1 MASYLIVQWGASS
14 NASSAGGAISTA
26 KKWGSNCPRCPP
38 PSLTPLKSTNL
49 QEIRQSM
56 SKLYGRKLVPFLS
69 PMLEDDLGK
78 KVPVEVGNKI
88 HERNFNKIKECID
101 MVAQHVNPGDRAI
114 AIKLTA
120 FMPIELL
127 VCFSLFRCVERFLL
141 YLI

>member
-1 MASYLIVQWGASS
+1 MNSKVNYYFNLHPYKYVVP
-14 NASSAGGAISTA
+14 
-26 KKWGSNCPRCPP
+26 K
-38 PSLTPLKSTNL
+38 KSTNL

-78 KVPVEVGNKI
+78 KVPAEVGNKI

-127 VCFSLFRCVERFLL
+127 VCFSLFGCVEPFLL

>member
-1 MASYLIVQWGASS
+1 MQVVLAAPFKLPKS
-14 NASSAGGAISTA
+14 GGVIAPA
-26 KKWGSNCPRCPP
+26 APP

-127 VCFSLFRCVERFLL
+127 VCFSPSLFFLMQMR
-141 YLI
+141 

>member
-1 MASYLIVQWGASS
+1 
-14 NASSAGGAISTA
+14 
-26 KKWGSNCPRCPP
+26 
-38 PSLTPLKSTNL
+38 
-49 QEIRQSM
+49 M

-78 KVPVEVGNKI
+78 KVPAEVGNKI
-88 HERNFNKIKECID
+88 HERNFDKIKECID

-127 VCFSLFRCVERFLL
+127 VCFSLFRCVVRFLL
-141 YLI
+141 YLLGIIIMNLHIEFISPIYLGFQLCL

>member
-1 MASYLIVQWGASS
+1 MIINSKVNYYFNLHPYKYVVP
-14 NASSAGGAISTA
+14 
-26 KKWGSNCPRCPP
+26 KKN
-38 PSLTPLKSTNL
+38 TNL

-78 KVPVEVGNKI
+78 KVPAEVGNKI

-141 YLI
+141 YILVMNSHIEFISLTYLRFTVYL

>member
-1 MASYLIVQWGASS
+1 MQVVLAAPFKLPKS
-14 NASSAGGAISTA
+14 GGVIAPA
-26 KKWGSNCPRCPP
+26 APP

-88 HERNFNKIKECID
+88 HGRNFNKIKECID

-127 VCFSLFRCVERFLL
+127 VCFSPSLFFLMQMR
-141 YLI
+141 

>member
-1 MASYLIVQWGASS
+1 MNKMLIS
-14 NASSAGGAISTA
+14 NRCISGLMSNLI
-26 KKWGSNCPRCPP
+26 KK
-38 PSLTPLKSTNL
+38 SLMVSTVYVVLIKSTNL

-127 VCFSLFRCVERFLL
+127 VCFSPSLFFLMQMR
-141 YLI
+141 